1 MRVEFDEFFRLPV
14 EEVDRYFR
22 TPADWTGLYGFA
34 GATRERGGGW
44 YAVNLARFP
53 FPLVAKN
60 THREPNRCTRWVFR
74 GFWRGEGEVLLE
86 PEGDGVRVRGFE
98 EISIRWLFGLSRFVE
113 RGFMRREFERIWSI
127 GWHRL
132 RKRADAGAQ
141 PAELSQASG

>member
-1 MRVEFDEFFRLPV
+1 MEFNEFFQLPV

-34 GATRERGGGW
+34 GPTEERGDGW
-44 YAVNLARFP
+44 YAVSLARSP

-60 THREPNRCTRWVFR
+60 THREPNRRTRWTFR

-98 EISIRWLFGLSRFVE
+98 EISVRWLFGLSRFVE
-113 RGFMRREFERIWSI
+113 PGFMQREFERVWNV

-132 RKRADAGAQ
+132 RKRAAQ
-141 PAELSQASG
+141 GS

>member
-1 MRVEFDEFFRLPV
+1 MRVEFNEFFRLPV
-14 EEVDRYFR
+14 EEVDGYFR
-22 TPADWTGLYGFA
+22 TPADWTRLYGLAGSTEDRGDGWFA
-34 GATRERGGGW
+34 VG
-44 YAVNLARFP
+44 LARFP

-60 THREPNRCTRWVFR
+60 TYREPNRRTRWTFR
-74 GFWRGEGEVLLE
+74 GFWRGSGEVHLT
-86 PEGDGVRVRGFE
+86 PEADGVRVRGFE